1 MHAPATAAL
10 GSQTPIEAKKL
21 RNDVATQKA
30 MTMGVNP
37 DLVQSQLA

>member
-1 MHAPATAAL
+1 MML
-10 GSQTPIEAKKL
+10 LLEAKKL